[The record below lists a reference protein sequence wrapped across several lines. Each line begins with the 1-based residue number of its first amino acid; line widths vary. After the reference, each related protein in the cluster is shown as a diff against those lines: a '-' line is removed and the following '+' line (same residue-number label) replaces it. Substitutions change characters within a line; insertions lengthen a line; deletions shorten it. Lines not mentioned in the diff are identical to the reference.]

1 MLVKEL
7 LDLNDCTH
15 LDIELVDADGIEVE
29 FDKPDV
35 PKKLQKCEVLSWW
48 ADGSYTLTIEIKE
61 KIFADGKE

>member
-48 ADGSYTLTIEIKE
+48 ADGSDTLTIEIKE